1 MPIEP
6 PKVRRDDFVA
16 QVERDRIE
24 RDVDLAQAEPALA
37 GVSAGDVDDGDG
49 VLRGDELGALYDRI
63 DERLD
68 GGSRRSIKSP
78 EGRQAIDAVLRLGTS
93 QRQRTNRAMREAF
106 EGQVQRQQAEATQAH
121 QDSIMAAARRRLE
134 RGTLQVELS
143 ELNREEAFLR
153 QDLGVLDGV
162 PEDATDEAL
171 FAELDARWRPI
182 QEAVGFGARHDG
194 AHLRDPRTYV
204 TPALVNEVQ
213 AYLDAHPDSRL
224 ELGDAASVIV
234 YEGLLSTPLDQ
245 PWVSGYG
252 AFGAD
257 FAGANANMLVREGYL
272 DRSWSF
278 SPRAFSDFMAR
289 SGFEPAAHFRGL
301 PDDGLDHSDDQRAY
315 MEQFAP
321 ELARYGWSLPDMP
334 SLYNEVQVSR
344 HFAIQAETYRD
355 YGDPDSGFFNEQER
369 AYPVEFA
376 TAADG
381 VEYVTA
387 ALAYRQDEYFVNRG
401 LGAVSDVLAEAG
413 VGHHSADELFEDL
426 SPNARA
432 FWTYACYAYP
442 DCAETVMP
450 RVAAMSLENGGGL
463 DAVLDGFD
471 PAQLAEESGRRIFRA
486 ANRSGTQAEATAR
499 AAMGEVVRLLSSDA
513 GPGLFAEGL
522 QALER
527 IAERRAV
534 LEARLAE
541 LEED

>member
-6 PKVRRDDFVA
+6 PRIRRDDFVA
-16 QVERDRIE
+16 QVERGRIE
-24 RDVDLAQAEPALA
+24 LDVEVAQAHPALA
-37 GVSAGDVDDGDG
+37 DVSPSDIDDGDG

-68 GGSRRSIKSP
+68 GGSRRTIKSP
-78 EGRQAIDAVLRLGTS
+78 DGRQAIDAVLRLGTT
-93 QRQRTNRAMREAF
+93 QYQRTNRAMSEAF
-106 EGQVQRQQAEATQAH
+106 EGQVERQREEAARAH
-121 QDSIMAAARRRLE
+121 QDSIMATARRQLE
-134 RGTLQVELS
+134 RGMLQVELS

-153 QDLGVLDGV
+153 RDLGVLDGM

-194 AHLRDPRTYV
+194 AHLRDPRTYF
-204 TPALVNEVQ
+204 TPELVNEVQ

-272 DRSWSF
+272 DRSWAF

-301 PDDGLDHSDDQRAY
+301 PDDGSDHSDDQRAY
-315 MEQFAP
+315 LEQFAP

-334 SLYNEVQVSR
+334 SLYNEVQVNP
-344 HFAIQAETYRD
+344 HFAVQAEIYQSF
-355 YGDPDSGFFNEQER
+355 GDPNGGFFNEQER

-387 ALAYRQDEYFVNRG
+387 ALAFRQDEYFVNRG
-401 LGAVSDVLAEAG
+401 LGAVSEALAEAG
-413 VGHHSADELFEDL
+413 VGHYSADELFDDL

-450 RVAAMSLENGGGL
+450 RVAAMALEGGGGL

-471 PAQLAEESGRRIFRA
+471 PERLADARGCGIFRA

-499 AAMGEVVRLLSSDA
+499 AAMSEVACLLPSDI
-513 GPGLFAEGL
+513 GPGLFAEGNRT
-522 QALER
+522 LEQ
-527 IAERRAV
+527 IAERRAE

>member
-6 PKVRRDDFVA
+6 PRIRRDDFVA
-16 QVERDRIE
+16 QVERGRIE
-24 RDVDLAQAEPALA
+24 LDVEVAQAHPALA
-37 GVSAGDVDDGDG
+37 DVSPSDIDDGDG

-68 GGSRRSIKSP
+68 GGSRRTIKSP
-78 EGRQAIDAVLRLGTS
+78 DGRQAIDAVLRLGTT
-93 QRQRTNRAMREAF
+93 QYQRTNRAMSEAF
-106 EGQVQRQQAEATQAH
+106 EGQVERQREEAARAH
-121 QDSIMAAARRRLE
+121 QDSIMATARRQLE
-134 RGTLQVELS
+134 RGMLQVELS

-153 QDLGVLDGV
+153 RDLGVLDGM

-194 AHLRDPRTYV
+194 AHLRDARTYF
-204 TPALVNEVQ
+204 TPELVNEVQ

-272 DRSWSF
+272 DRSWAF

-301 PDDGLDHSDDQRAY
+301 PDDGSDHSDDQRAY
-315 MEQFAP
+315 LEQFAP

-334 SLYNEVQVSR
+334 SLYNEVQVNP
-344 HFAIQAETYRD
+344 HFAVQAEIYQSF
-355 YGDPDSGFFNEQER
+355 GDPNGGFFNEQER

-387 ALAYRQDEYFVNRG
+387 ALAFRQDEYFVNRG
-401 LGAVSDVLAEAG
+401 LGAVSEALAEAG
-413 VGHHSADELFEDL
+413 VGHYSADELFDDL

-450 RVAAMSLENGGGL
+450 RVAAMALEGGGGL

-471 PAQLAEESGRRIFRA
+471 PERLADARGCGIFRA

-499 AAMGEVVRLLSSDA
+499 AAMSEVACLLPSDI
-513 GPGLFAEGL
+513 GPGLFAEGNRT
-522 QALER
+522 LEQ
-527 IAERRAV
+527 IAERRAE

>member
-6 PKVRRDDFVA
+6 PRIRRDDFVA
-16 QVERDRIE
+16 QVERGRIE
-24 RDVDLAQAEPALA
+24 LDVEVAQAHPALA
-37 GVSAGDVDDGDG
+37 DVSPSDIDDGDG

-68 GGSRRSIKSP
+68 GGSRRTIKSP
-78 EGRQAIDAVLRLGTS
+78 DGRQAIDAVLRLGTT
-93 QRQRTNRAMREAF
+93 QYQRTNRAMSEAF
-106 EGQVQRQQAEATQAH
+106 EGQVERQREEAARAH
-121 QDSIMAAARRRLE
+121 QDSIMATARRQLE
-134 RGTLQVELS
+134 RGMLQVELS

-153 QDLGVLDGV
+153 RDLGVLDGM

-194 AHLRDPRTYV
+194 AHLRDPRTYF
-204 TPALVNEVQ
+204 TPELVNEVQ

-272 DRSWSF
+272 DRSWAF

-301 PDDGLDHSDDQRAY
+301 PDDGSDHSDDQRAY
-315 MEQFAP
+315 LEQFAP

-334 SLYNEVQVSR
+334 SLYNEVQVNP
-344 HFAIQAETYRD
+344 HFAVQAEIYQSF
-355 YGDPDSGFFNEQER
+355 GDPNGGFFNEQER

-376 TAADG
+376 SAADG

-387 ALAYRQDEYFVNRG
+387 ALAFRQDEYFVNRG
-401 LGAVSDVLAEAG
+401 LGAVSEALAEAG
-413 VGHHSADELFEDL
+413 VGHYSADELFDDL

-450 RVAAMSLENGGGL
+450 RVAAMALEGGGGL

-471 PAQLAEESGRRIFRA
+471 PERLADARGCGIFRA

-499 AAMGEVVRLLSSDA
+499 AAMSEVACLLPSDI
-513 GPGLFAEGL
+513 GPGLFAEGNRT
-522 QALER
+522 LEQ
-527 IAERRAV
+527 IAERRAE

>member
-6 PKVRRDDFVA
+6 PRIRRDDFVA
-16 QVERDRIE
+16 QVERGRIE
-24 RDVDLAQAEPALA
+24 LDVEVAQAHPALA
-37 GVSAGDVDDGDG
+37 DVSPSDIDDGDG

-68 GGSRRSIKSP
+68 GGSRRTIKSP
-78 EGRQAIDAVLRLGTS
+78 DGRQAIDAVLRLGTT
-93 QRQRTNRAMREAF
+93 QYQRTNRAMSEAF
-106 EGQVQRQQAEATQAH
+106 EGQVERQREEAARAH
-121 QDSIMAAARRRLE
+121 QDSIMATARRQLE
-134 RGTLQVELS
+134 RGMLQVELS

-153 QDLGVLDGV
+153 RDLGVLDGM

-194 AHLRDPRTYV
+194 AHLRDPRTYF
-204 TPALVNEVQ
+204 TPELVNEVQ

-272 DRSWSF
+272 DRSWAF

-301 PDDGLDHSDDQRAY
+301 PDDGSDHSDDQRAY
-315 MEQFAP
+315 LEQFAP
-321 ELARYGWSLPDMP
+321 ELARYGWSLPDLP
-334 SLYNEVQVSR
+334 SLYNEVQVNP
-344 HFAIQAETYRD
+344 HFAVQAEIYQSF
-355 YGDPDSGFFNEQER
+355 GDPNGGFFNEQER

-376 TAADG
+376 SAADG

-387 ALAYRQDEYFVNRG
+387 ALAFRQDEYFVNRG
-401 LGAVSDVLAEAG
+401 LGAVSEALAEAG
-413 VGHHSADELFEDL
+413 VGHYSADELFDDL

-450 RVAAMSLENGGGL
+450 RVAAMALEGGGGL

-471 PAQLAEESGRRIFRA
+471 PERLADARGCGIFRA

-499 AAMGEVVRLLSSDA
+499 AAMSEVACLLPSDI
-513 GPGLFAEGL
+513 GPGLFAEGNRT
-522 QALER
+522 LEQ
-527 IAERRAV
+527 IAERRAE